1 MDSQRVAGRAPMPA
15 QRAVETFAHA
25 SGGGFC
31 TICGT
36 VWPCSQA
43 GKQPDAEKALA
54 TSSS

>member
-15 QRAVETFAHA
+15 QRGIDSFLHS

-31 TICGT
+31 VICGT

-43 GKQPDAEKALA
+43 APQTSDEKAMA
-54 TSSS
+54 TSNS